1 VFTGQESWQTIEP
14 KLKQQEKIMF
24 KGIGNIA
31 SLVKQAQT
39 MGPKMQEALEALKTR
54 RVSGTAGGGMVTVHA
69 DGVGNILSVEIDPI
83 LEEKK
88 DLEMI
93 KDLLPAAI
101 NQAIAK
107 QKELH
112 MEAMQGVTGDL
123 PLPGNMED
131 MLKNLMGNQEGDD
144 TTQPTE
150 ND

>member
-1 VFTGQESWQTIEP
+1 
-14 KLKQQEKIMF
+14 MF

-39 MGPKMQEALEALKTR
+39 MGPKMQEAMEALKTR
-54 RVSGTAGGGMVTVHA
+54 TVSGTAGGGMVTVHA
-69 DGVGNILSVEIDPI
+69 DGIGNILSVEIDPL

-88 DLEMI
+88 DIEMI

-107 QKELH
+107 QKQLH

-131 MLKNLMGNQEGDD
+131 MLKNLMGNGDD
-144 TTQPTE
+144 GDSTQPTA

>member
-1 VFTGQESWQTIEP
+1 
-14 KLKQQEKIMF
+14 
-24 KGIGNIA
+24 
-31 SLVKQAQT
+31 
-39 MGPKMQEALEALKTR
+39 
-54 RVSGTAGGGMVTVHA
+54 
-69 DGVGNILSVEIDPI
+69 
-83 LEEKK
+83 
-88 DLEMI
+88 MI

>member
-1 VFTGQESWQTIEP
+1 M
-14 KLKQQEKIMF
+14 LK
-24 KGIGNIA
+24 GLGNIA

-54 RVSGTAGGGMVTVHA
+54 RVTGTAGGGMVTVHA

-88 DLEMI
+88 DIEMI

-107 QKELH
+107 QKQLH
-112 MEAMQGVTGDL
+112 MEAMQDVTGDL

-131 MLKNLMGNQEGDD
+131 MFKNLMGNGDGED
-144 TTQPTE
+144 TTQPSE